1 MSLEQFIKDKTWAQ
15 HQKKLSSVR
24 SNFEL
29 MIPDSRAYHT
39 AMSRP
44 IDAQDFKNYADA
56 NGSNILTDMFGLDFK
71 WTHSSQQKVV
81 CAFVQ
86 ILMLA
91 YNIDVKSSLF
101 NPEALR
107 KSDLDEI
114 GKKIMEQMES
124 AIPDDEP
131 ETSITIKG
139 RGIQIDEC

>member
-1 MSLEQFIKDKTWAQ
+1 MSLEQFIKDKAHKT
-15 HQKKLSSVR
+15 HQKKLDTVC

-29 MIPDSRAYHT
+29 MLPESRAYHT
-39 AMSRP
+39 AMSKP
-44 IDAQDFKNYADA
+44 IEAQDFNDYADA
-56 NGSNILTDMFGLDFK
+56 HGSNILTDMFGLDFK
-71 WTHSSQQKVV
+71 WTHSNQKQVV
-81 CAFVQ
+81 SAFVQ

-139 RGIQIDEC
+139 KGITIDGK

>member
-1 MSLEQFIKDKTWAQ
+1 MSLEEFIREKAHKT
-15 HQKKLSSVR
+15 HQKKLDTVC
-24 SNFEL
+24 SNFER
-29 MIPDSRAYHT
+29 MIHESRAYHT

-44 IDAQDFKNYADA
+44 IEAQDFNDYADA
-56 NGSNILTDMFGLDFK
+56 HGSNILTDMFGLDFK
-71 WTHSSQQKVV
+71 WTHSNQKQVV
-81 CAFVQ
+81 SAFVQ

-139 RGIQIDEC
+139 KGITIDGQ